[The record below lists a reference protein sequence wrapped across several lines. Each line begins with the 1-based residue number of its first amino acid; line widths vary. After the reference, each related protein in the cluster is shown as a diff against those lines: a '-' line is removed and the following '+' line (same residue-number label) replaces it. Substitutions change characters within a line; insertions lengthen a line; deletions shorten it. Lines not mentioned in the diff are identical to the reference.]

1 MQPISVF
8 RIGFPDSRKSAVRRR
23 KYWIVLDTEPAAK
36 WEDGDGAIIESAAVP
51 PLICQTTLSHI
62 ASQGL
67 ADGLRNRPQVQM
79 EFFFAVFFLLFYYL
93 RPQDWVPGF
102 IGLNIVKPIIAIW
115 LGALFAG
122 RSLPSPLPG
131 VLRTPHD
138 WLILSYF
145 VYVVWNAPDSTE
157 TFKGFLPLVAFFA
170 LTVQSLNSWTRLQTY
185 LKWWTI
191 ALAVLALL
199 GVLIPLGI
207 DPTGGKDYTMQFG
220 RLALGT
226 WLHDNPNALGHSV
239 IVAVP
244 ASYFV
249 FFWRGNA
256 FGRWVVFPIITA
268 IACWCVY
275 LTESKGS
282 FLVGGALVASIFI
295 VGRPRIVQ
303 IAALATAMVLG
314 VGALSFL
321 PRMSQMSDLSAEQG
335 VQGRLMTWEVA
346 RTESKLHA
354 TGAGWKQFVAL
365 IDVKGWDGEMIYDMP
380 KATHS
385 SYVQIAA
392 DLGRYGLFFY
402 LAGFWCV
409 FRTLLKFRPAD
420 ETEDRC
426 RRVLWVLLI
435 STLISGWMINR
446 EYHTEYFLLV
456 AAAGALHRLAKGREL
471 ELLNAASSEVPKSE
485 SPETQSPELI
495 PSSEPVR
502 EIGSSALSISDST
515 VKEGLP
521 AKPLWNRFGLLD
533 FGACIGLTWLTFWV
547 WDYILENI

>member
-1 MQPISVF
+1 
-8 RIGFPDSRKSAVRRR
+8 
-23 KYWIVLDTEPAAK
+23 
-36 WEDGDGAIIESAAVP
+36 
-51 PLICQTTLSHI
+51 
-62 ASQGL
+62 
-67 ADGLRNRPQVQM
+67 M

-102 IGLNIVKPIIAIW
+102 IGLNIVKPIIALW
-115 LGALFAG
+115 LGSLVAG
-122 RSLPSPLPG
+122 RSIPSPLPG

-145 VYVVWNAPDSTE
+145 GYVVWNAPDSTE
-157 TFKGFLPLVAFFA
+157 TFKGFMPLVAFYA
-170 LTVQSLNSWTRLQTY
+170 LTVQSLNSWPRLRSY

-191 ALAVLALL
+191 ALAVLAFL
-199 GVLIPLGI
+199 GVLVPLGI
-207 DPTGGKDYTMQFG
+207 DPTGGRDYTLEFG

-249 FFWRGNA
+249 FFWRGSA
-256 FGRWVVFPIITA
+256 FGKWVVFPIITA

-282 FLVGGALVASIFI
+282 FLVGGALVASIYI

-321 PRMSQMSDLSAEQG
+321 PRMSQMSDLSSEQG
-335 VQGRLMTWEVA
+335 VQGRLMAWEVA
-346 RTESKLHA
+346 RTETKLHA
-354 TGAGWKQFVAL
+354 TGVGWKQFTAL
-365 IDVKGWDGEMIYDMP
+365 IDVQGWDGEMIYDMP

-385 SYVQIAA
+385 SYVQISA
-392 DLGRYGLFFY
+392 DLGRYGLFLY
-402 LAGFWCV
+402 LGGFWCV
-409 FRTLLKFRPAD
+409 FRTLLKFRPAN
-420 ETEDRC
+420 ETEDQC
-426 RRVLWVLLI
+426 RRVLWVFLI
-435 STLISGWMINR
+435 ATLISGWMINR

-456 AAAGALHRLAKGREL
+456 AAAAALHRLAKGREL
-471 ELLNAASSEVPKSE
+471 ELLAATSSDSSTKELPEYHSIEGMRGSVPMSEIAGAASSMSE
-485 SPETQSPELI
+485 AGDKDG
-495 PSSEPVR
+495 R
-502 EIGSSALSISDST
+502 
-515 VKEGLP
+515 P
-521 AKPLWNRFGLLD
+521 AKALWNKFGFLD

-547 WDYILENI
+547 WDYILENL